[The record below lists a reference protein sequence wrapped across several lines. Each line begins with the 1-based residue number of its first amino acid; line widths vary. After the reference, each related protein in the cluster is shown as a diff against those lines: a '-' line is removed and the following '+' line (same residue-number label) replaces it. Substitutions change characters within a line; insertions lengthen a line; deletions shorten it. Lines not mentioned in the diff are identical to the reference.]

1 MTAFA
6 DDSSSS
12 LCSRLKPK
20 PLFLLC
26 QVTKPDDSRTLV
38 RIPSRFANIYYVRRG
53 SFILCTGFASRR
65 EETEE
70 RGSKH
75 SGEKKHILF
84 SLSFSFFLSFF
95 LSLSRARDDDVDIKH
110 FLFYYSGGSAATTSG
125 KVTGELKRVLTREQI
140 KSVKKRQLWPELFAN
155 DDTEYTNKISG
166 EVKRTITPDD
176 LLKIEEKL
184 RIESGGKKKNKKR
197 DGVEGA
203 AALVGTVAGGSVEEE
218 EEEEEEYSSAEEESE
233 SEEDDSL
240 PPLHKNTNWRPSFVE
255 SSDSDSDSDSEEESS
270 SS

>member
-1 MTAFA
+1 
-6 DDSSSS
+6 
-12 LCSRLKPK
+12 
-20 PLFLLC
+20 
-26 QVTKPDDSRTLV
+26 VTKPDDSRTLV

-53 SFILCTGFASRR
+53 SFVLCTGFASRR

-70 RGSKH
+70 RGSKQ
-75 SGEKKHILF
+75 
-84 SLSFSFFLSFF
+84 
-95 LSLSRARDDDVDIKH
+95 
-110 FLFYYSGGSAATTSG
+110 SGGSAATTSG

-166 EVKRTITPDD
+166 EVNRTITPDD

-184 RIESGGKKKNKKR
+184 RIESGGKKKKNKKR
-197 DGVEGA
+197 NGVEGA
-203 AALVGTVAGGSVEEE
+203 AALVGTVAGGSAEEE
-218 EEEEEEYSSAEEESE
+218 EEEEEQDFSSEGESE
-233 SEEDDSL
+233 SEKDDSL

-255 SSDSDSDSDSEEESS
+255 SSDSDSEEESS

>member
-1 MTAFA
+1 
-6 DDSSSS
+6 
-12 LCSRLKPK
+12 
-20 PLFLLC
+20 
-26 QVTKPDDSRTLV
+26 VTKPDDSRTLV

-53 SFILCTGFASRR
+53 SFVLCTGFASRR

-70 RGSKH
+70 R
-75 SGEKKHILF
+75 
-84 SLSFSFFLSFF
+84 
-95 LSLSRARDDDVDIKH
+95 
-110 FLFYYSGGSAATTSG
+110 AATTSG

-140 KSVKKRQLWPELFAN
+140 KSVKKRQSWPELFAN

-184 RIESGGKKKNKKR
+184 RIESGGKKKKKKR
-197 DGVEGA
+197 NGVEGA

-218 EEEEEEYSSAEEESE
+218 EQEEQEQDSSSEEESE

-255 SSDSDSDSDSEEESS
+255 SSDSDSDSEEESS

>member
-1 MTAFA
+1 
-6 DDSSSS
+6 
-12 LCSRLKPK
+12 
-20 PLFLLC
+20 
-26 QVTKPDDSRTLV
+26 VTKPDDSRTLV

-53 SFILCTGFASRR
+53 SFVLCTGFASRR
-65 EETEE
+65 EDTEE
-70 RGSKH
+70 RGSKQ
-75 SGEKKHILF
+75 
-84 SLSFSFFLSFF
+84 
-95 LSLSRARDDDVDIKH
+95 
-110 FLFYYSGGSAATTSG
+110 SGGSAATTSG

-140 KSVKKRQLWPELFAN
+140 KSVKKRQSWPELFAN
-155 DDTEYTNKISG
+155 DDMEYTNKISG

-218 EEEEEEYSSAEEESE
+218 EQEQDSSSEEESE

-255 SSDSDSDSDSEEESS
+255 SSDSDSDSEEESS